1 MNWHPFLT
9 WIETT
14 LFRALIRSPRIGM
27 IIVKQHGEMVTWVL
41 RDPTDDADPFEY
53 DDSDNVPGYYETP
66 VQQLERLYHA
76 PDADPR

>member
-1 MNWHPFLT
+1 
-9 WIETT
+9 
-14 LFRALIRSPRIGM
+14 M